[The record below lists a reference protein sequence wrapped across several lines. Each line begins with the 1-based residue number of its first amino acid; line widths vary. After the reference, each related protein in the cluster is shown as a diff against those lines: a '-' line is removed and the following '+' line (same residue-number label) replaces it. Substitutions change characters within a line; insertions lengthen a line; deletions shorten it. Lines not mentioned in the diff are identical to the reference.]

1 MPRLSKQKAHLA
13 TASLLAACVKSNA
26 KRARVEASLPTGSE
40 QLSIDSGRL
49 TTGSGKS
56 LPGLSHPGHGTGS
69 GPGRE
74 GKGSS
79 GTGPGSVPHG
89 MGWARVTISAEGTG
103 PVLLFHARDGTG
115 K

>member
-1 MPRLSKQKAHLA
+1 MTSAHEHSGKRSKNRKRRLQRLEDTS
-13 TASLLAACVKSNA
+13 SD
-26 KRARVEASLPTGSE
+26 
-40 QLSIDSGRL
+40 DSGRL

>member
-1 MPRLSKQKAHLA
+1 MLRERGLNSARL
-13 TASLLAACVKSNA
+13 
-26 KRARVEASLPTGSE
+26 RVE
-40 QLSIDSGRL
+40 DRL

>member
-1 MPRLSKQKAHLA
+1 MYRRCMVEKFGIIREGWNVA
-13 TASLLAACVKSNA
+13 TGWPGAVN
-26 KRARVEASLPTGSE
+26 
-40 QLSIDSGRL
+40 SINHKIQMGIHQIRL